1 MARCI
6 SATRAESSSPH
17 VVEPAADPLQILIA
31 AAFERRDAG
40 DWTQAI
46 RLFRKAEI
54 KLPRAPEIK
63 HNLAIAY
70 YAARDP
76 AAARIAAGEAVAL
89 SPALWQSNALLARI
103 AREAGEIRAAGDA
116 WRAVL
121 RHSPGNGTALL
132 GLADLAMNEYGDP
145 EAAIGLV
152 GPLHGHPHF
161 GVDAELTSLMAG
173 LYTGSGSAEVLSDRL
188 KAFAAANLISP
199 RLPRR
204 APRTGRRRIGLISPL
219 FSASPVYYLTWSTW
233 VAVAEQHDIMIFDRG
248 TRNDWA
254 TERLRRIAREWLPV
268 NTLEAPALTARIAEA
283 EIDILFDLGGW
294 SDVVGLAALSAKPAA
309 RMYKWVGGQSATTG
323 LGVFDGFI
331 GDEWQSGADLAG
343 LYAEP
348 IVNILGGYIDYSPP
362 DTLLALRDAPRSGVA
377 LVGNPAKIGPGTI
390 AAWPSGVERVTLI
403 DRRYADERPLTRVTE
418 LLARAG
424 IAVTQTIVPE
434 GQAAYLKALA
444 AHDAIVNTQ
453 PYAAGLTAVEA
464 HALGIRVLA
473 SGAGRL
479 FSARHH
485 LSHTRTGG
493 RNASLP
499 AQILALIAR

>member
-1 MARCI
+1 
-6 SATRAESSSPH
+6 
-17 VVEPAADPLQILIA
+17 VADPAPDPLRALIA
-31 AAFERRDAG
+31 AAFARRDAG
-40 DWTQAI
+40 DYVQAI

-54 KLPRAPEIK
+54 KLPRSPEIK
-63 HNLAIAY
+63 HNLAMAH

-76 AAARIAAGEAVAL
+76 AAARIAAGQAVAL

-103 AREAGEIRAAGDA
+103 ARERGEITAAGDA

-132 GLADLAMNEYGDP
+132 GLADLAMNEFGDP

-152 GPLHGHPHF
+152 GPLHRDAHF

-173 LYTGSGSAEVLSDRL
+173 LYTGGQSAEVLSDRL
-188 KAFAAANLISP
+188 KAFAAANLTSP
-199 RLPRR
+199 RLPPR
-204 APRTGRRRIGLISPL
+204 AARAARRRIGLISPL
-219 FSASPVYYLTWSTW
+219 LSVSPVYYLTWSTW
-233 VAVAEQHDIMIFDRG
+233 AAVAKHHDIVVFDRG
-248 TRNDWA
+248 VRQDWA
-254 TERLRRIAREWLPV
+254 TERLQHIAHEWHPV
-268 NTLEAPALTARIAEA
+268 TTLEAPALTARIAEA
-283 EIDILFDLGGW
+283 EIDVLFDLGGW

-348 IVNILGGYIDYSPP
+348 IVNILGGYIDYTPP
-362 DTLLALRDAPRSGVA
+362 DALLALRDVPRTGVA

-390 AAWPSGVERVTLI
+390 AAWPQGVERVSLI
-403 DRRYADERPLTRVTE
+403 DRRYVHERPLTRVTE

-424 IAVTQTIVPE
+424 ITVTRTIVPE
-434 GQAAYLKALA
+434 GQVAYLQALA
-444 AHDAIVNTQ
+444 AHEAIVNTQ
-453 PYAAGLTAVEA
+453 PYAAGLTAAEA

-485 LSHTRTGG
+485 LSHARTGG